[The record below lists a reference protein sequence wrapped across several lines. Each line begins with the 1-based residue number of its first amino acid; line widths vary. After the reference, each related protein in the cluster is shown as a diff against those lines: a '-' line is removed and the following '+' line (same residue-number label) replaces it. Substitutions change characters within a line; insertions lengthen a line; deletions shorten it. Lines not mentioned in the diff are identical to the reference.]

1 MIIFENLIIMFSSM
15 IMTSF
20 VYYSA
25 ITIDHK
31 LCLDSM
37 FLLFT
42 RIVTLPS
49 SFVLW
54 PWYFL
59 FSRINKCFET
69 WKIPFNFIYSPSSS
83 CTFIQ
88 LLWQWD
94 TPLNKRF
101 DYRHIP
107 ADIALVKVKKNP
119 ESVYVMYS
127 L

>member
-69 WKIPFNFIYSPSSS
+69 WKIPFNFIYSPGSSR
-83 CTFIQ
+83 TFIQ
-88 LLWQWD
+88 LLWQWN
-94 TPLNKRF
+94 TQF
-101 DYRHIP
+101 YEWFEYRYISV
-107 ADIALVKVKKNP
+107 DIALVKIKKK
-119 ESVYVMYS
+119 S
-127 L
+127 